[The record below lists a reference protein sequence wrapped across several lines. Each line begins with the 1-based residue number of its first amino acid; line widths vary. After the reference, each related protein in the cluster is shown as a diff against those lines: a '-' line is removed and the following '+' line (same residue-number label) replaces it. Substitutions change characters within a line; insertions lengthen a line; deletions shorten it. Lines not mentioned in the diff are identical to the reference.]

1 MKKDVERA
9 LRRLARLPTGE
20 RRGRPAGPRPSK
32 ADLVRLYVKGGL
44 SLRET
49 ADKLGMKKDRVRRA
63 LLAYGLERRPH
74 VTPKL
79 QRADLAAVLSERYS
93 NPWPR
98 IAAKYGVSV
107 KTLHRFIDAAL
118 VRGVTPRTLKG
129 QARRQWGL
137 LLARK
142 KGGGEYGDT

>member
-9 LRRLARLPTGE
+9 LRRLARLPVQE

-79 QRADLAAVLSERYS
+79 QRADLAAILTERQPPDAWKHERR
-93 NPWPR
+93 PWR
-98 IAAKYGVSV
+98 EIASKYGVSV
-107 KTLHRFIDAAL
+107 KTLERFIKSASA
-118 VRGVTPRTLKG
+118 RGVTPRTLKG
-129 QARRQWGL
+129 QT
-137 LLARK
+137 RK
-142 KGGGEYGDT
+142 AWDQRKTWRI